1 MNGSSSSR
9 MPRINKILIGII
21 GSAIIALI
29 AAPEI
34 YAESPTKTES
44 KYIIGQHYPLVLPQ
58 TSNSAAATKSTTYS
72 PLAWKT
78 HTIKNGESLAI
89 AFDKVGLDSVL
100 LHQVVAT
107 NNKTKKMVYLRPGDN
122 LSFGFDNSGK
132 LIELHQ
138 PLNTLETLVVK
149 RDRNSDE
156 FTATVDKQQIETQTN
171 YAQAT
176 IESSFWNAADKAGL
190 TANQIMEIAA
200 LFGWDIDFALDIR
213 AGDNFEVLFEQHYI
227 NGNPID
233 HGNILAA
240 TFTNM
245 GQTFTAVRHQD
256 GKYYDKNGQ
265 AMRKAFL
272 RSPIN
277 FRYVSS
283 NFNPR
288 RFHPVTKQVKA
299 HRGTDYVAPVGT
311 PIWAAGDGV
320 VMQSSYNKFNG
331 NFVFIRHNGNYITK
345 YLHMTKRMVKT
356 GQRIKQG
363 QTIGT
368 LGSTGRVTGPHLH
381 YEFLVNGK
389 HQNPRTVD
397 LPQAH
402 SLSGSMKTVFRQQAG
417 KQLGQ
422 VKSYSHLL
430 SQNDILL
437 PQG

>member
-1 MNGSSSSR
+1 MNGSSLPR

-21 GSAIIALI
+21 SSAVIALI
-29 AAPEI
+29 VAPEI
-34 YAESPTKTES
+34 YAEPPAKTEF
-44 KYIIGQHYPLVLPQ
+44 KYQLGQHYPLALSP
-58 TSNSAAATKSTTYS
+58 SSTTTAKHLPHS
-72 PLAWKT
+72 ALVWKN
-78 HTIKNGESLAI
+78 HIVENGESLAI
-89 AFDKVGLDSVL
+89 AFDRVGLDSAL
-100 LHQVVAT
+100 LHQIVTT
-107 NNKTKKMVYLRPGDN
+107 NSKTKKLTSLRPGDKLN
-122 LSFGFDNSGK
+122 FGFDDAGK
-132 LIELHQ
+132 LMELHQ
-138 PLNTLETLVVK
+138 PLTNLETLVVK
-149 RDRNSDE
+149 RNSDNNN
-156 FTATVDKQQIETQTN
+156 FTATITKQQIETQTN

-176 IESSFWNAADKAGL
+176 IDSSFWSAADKAGL

-213 AGDNFEVLFEQHYI
+213 AGDKFEVLFEQHYLD
-227 NGNPID
+227 GNPID

-245 GQTFTAVRHQD
+245 GQTFTAVRHD
-256 GKYYDKNGQ
+256 NGKYYDKDGQ

-288 RFHPVTKQVKA
+288 RPHPVTKQVKA
-299 HRGTDYVAPVGT
+299 HRGTDYVAPIGT

-320 VMQSSYNKFNG
+320 VIESSYNQFNG
-331 NFVFIRHNGNYITK
+331 NYVFIRHNGNYVTK
-345 YLHMTKRMVKT
+345 YLHMTKRMVKNS
-356 GQRIKQG
+356 QRIKQG

-368 LGSTGRVTGPHLH
+368 LGGTGRVTGPHLH
-381 YEFLVNGK
+381 YEFLVNGQ

-402 SLSGSMKTVFRQQAG
+402 SLSGSTQTVFKQQAG
-417 KQLGQ
+417 DKLEQ

-430 SQNDILL
+430 ANNGILL
-437 PQG
+437 PQS

>member
-1 MNGSSSSR
+1 MNGSSLPR

-21 GSAIIALI
+21 SCAVIALI
-29 AAPEI
+29 VAPDI
-34 YAESPTKTES
+34 YAEPPAKTEF
-44 KYIIGQHYPLVLPQ
+44 KYQLGQHYPLVLSQ
-58 TSNSAAATKSTTYS
+58 TSVIATK
-72 PLAWKT
+72 PLTDSALVWKT

-89 AFDKVGLDSVL
+89 AFNKVGLDSGL
-100 LHQVVAT
+100 LHQIVT
-107 NNKTKKMVYLRPGDN
+107 TSNKTQQLISLRPGDN
-122 LSFGFDNSGK
+122 LNFGFDDSGK
-132 LIELHQ
+132 LLELHQ
-138 PLNTLETLVVK
+138 PLNNIETLVIK
-149 RDRNSDE
+149 RTRPDQN
-156 FTATVDKQQIETQTN
+156 FTATITKQKIETQTN
-171 YAQAT
+171 YAQAS
-176 IESSFWNAADKAGL
+176 IDSCFWSAADKAGL
-190 TANQIMEIAA
+190 TANQIIEIAA

-213 AGDNFEVLFEQHYI
+213 AGDKFEVLFEQHYI
-227 NGNPID
+227 DGNPID
-233 HGNILAA
+233 HGYILAA

-245 GQTFTAVRHQD
+245 GQTFTAVRHND
-256 GKYYDKNGQ
+256 GKYYDKDGQ

-288 RFHPVTKQVKA
+288 RLHPVTKQVKA

-320 VMQSSYNKFNG
+320 VMESSYNQFNG
-331 NFVFIRHNGNYITK
+331 NYVFIRHNGNYVTK
-345 YLHMTKRMVKT
+345 YLHMTKRMVKN

-368 LGSTGRVTGPHLH
+368 LGGTGRVTGPHLH
-381 YEFLVNGK
+381 YEFLVNGN

-402 SLSGSMKTVFRQQAG
+402 SLSGSAQTVFKQQAN
-417 KQLGQ
+417 KQLNQ

-430 SQNDILL
+430 AKNDILL
-437 PQG
+437 PQH

>member
-1 MNGSSSSR
+1 MNGSSSPH

-21 GSAIIALI
+21 SSALIALI
-29 AAPEI
+29 IAPDI
-34 YAESPTKTES
+34 YAEPPAKTDVT
-44 KYIIGQHYPLVLPQ
+44 YQLGQSYPLELPPSSI
-58 TSNSAAATKSTTYS
+58 TETTPLTKSS
-72 PLAWKT
+72 LVWKT
-78 HTIKNGESLAI
+78 YTIKNGESLAV
-89 AFDKVGLDSVL
+89 AFDQIGLDSGL
-100 LHQVVAT
+100 LHQIMAT
-107 NNKTKKMVYLRPGDN
+107 SNKTKKLISLRPGDHLN
-122 LSFGFDNSGK
+122 FGFDASGK
-132 LIELHQ
+132 LMELHQ
-138 PLNTLETLVVK
+138 PLTPLETLVVK
-149 RDRNSDE
+149 RNHNS
-156 FTATVDKQQIETQTN
+156 FTATMTKQQIETQTN

-190 TANQIMEIAA
+190 TATQIMEIAV

-213 AGDNFEVLFEQHYI
+213 AGDKFEVLFEQHYL
-227 NGNPID
+227 NGHPID
-233 HGNILAA
+233 HGNILTA

-245 GQTFTAVRHQD
+245 GQTFTAIRHQD

-288 RFHPVTKQVKA
+288 RLHPVTKQVKA

-320 VMQSSYNKFNG
+320 VMESSYNKFNG
-331 NFVFIRHNGNYITK
+331 NYVFIRHNGNYVTK
-345 YLHMTKRMVKT
+345 YLHMTKRMVKS

-368 LGSTGRVTGPHLH
+368 LGGTGRVTGPHLH

-389 HQNPRTVD
+389 HKNPRTVD

-402 SLSGSMKTVFRQQAG
+402 SLSGVTQTVFKQQANS
-417 KQLGQ
+417 KLGQ
-422 VKSYSHLL
+422 VKNYSHLL
-430 SQNDILL
+430 AKNDILL
-437 PQG
+437 PQS

>member
-1 MNGSSSSR
+1 MNGSSLPR

-21 GSAIIALI
+21 SSAVIALI
-29 AAPEI
+29 MAPEI
-34 YAESPTKTES
+34 YAEPPANTEF
-44 KYIIGQHYPLVLPQ
+44 KYQIGQHYPLVLSQ
-58 TSNSAAATKSTTYS
+58 TSAIATEQLPHSA
-72 PLAWKT
+72 LVWKT
-78 HTIKNGESLAI
+78 HTIKNGESLAV
-89 AFDKVGLDSVL
+89 AFDSVGLGSGL
-100 LHQVVAT
+100 LHKIIT
-107 NNKTKKMVYLRPGDN
+107 TSNKTKKLTSLRPGDN
-122 LSFGFDNSGK
+122 LNFGFDDTGK
-132 LIELHQ
+132 LMELHQ
-138 PLNTLETLVVK
+138 PLTNLETLVVK
-149 RDRNSDE
+149 RNSNNND
-156 FTATVDKQQIETQTN
+156 FTAAITKQQIETQTN

-176 IESSFWNAADKAGL
+176 IDSSFWSAADKAGL

-213 AGDNFEVLFEQHYI
+213 TGDKFEVLFEQHYLD
-227 NGNPID
+227 GNPID

-245 GQTFTAVRHQD
+245 GQTFTAVRHQN
-256 GKYYDKNGQ
+256 GKYYDKDGQ

-288 RFHPVTKQVKA
+288 RLHPVTKQVKA

-320 VMQSSYNKFNG
+320 VTESSYNQFNG
-331 NFVFIRHNGNYITK
+331 NYVFIRHNGNYVTK
-345 YLHMTKRMVKT
+345 YLHMTKRMVKS

-368 LGSTGRVTGPHLH
+368 LGGTGRVTGPHLH
-381 YEFLVNGK
+381 YEFLVNGQ

-397 LPQAH
+397 LPQAY
-402 SLSGSMKTVFRQQAG
+402 SLSGSTQTAFKQQAG
-417 KQLGQ
+417 NKLGL
-422 VKSYSHLL
+422 VKNYSHLL
-430 SQNDILL
+430 AKNGILL
-437 PQG
+437 PQS

>member
-1 MNGSSSSR
+1 MNGSSSPR

-21 GSAIIALI
+21 ASAVMALI
-29 AAPEI
+29 VAPDI
-34 YAESPTKTES
+34 YAEPPTNTEPT
-44 KYIIGQHYPLVLPQ
+44 YQLGQHYPLVLPLI
-58 TSNSAAATKSTTYS
+58 SAKTTEPTPYS

-78 HTIKNGESLAI
+78 HTIKSGESLAV
-89 AFDKVGLDSVL
+89 AFDNVGLDSGL
-100 LHQVVAT
+100 LHQIVAT
-107 NNKTKKMVYLRPGDN
+107 SNKTKQLVSLRPGDN
-122 LSFGFDNSGK
+122 LNFGFDDAGN

-138 PLNTLETLVVK
+138 PLNNIETLVVK
-149 RDRNSDE
+149 RKRDSND
-156 FTATVDKQQIETQTN
+156 FTATIDKQQLETQTN

-213 AGDNFEVLFEQHYI
+213 AGDKFEVLFEQHYFD
-227 NGNPID
+227 GNPID

-288 RFHPVTKQVKA
+288 RLHPVTKQVKA

-320 VMQSSYNKFNG
+320 VMESGYNQFNG
-331 NFVFIRHNGNYITK
+331 NYVFIRHNGNYVTK
-345 YLHMTKRMVKT
+345 YLHMTKRMVKN

-368 LGSTGRVTGPHLH
+368 LGGTGRVTGPHLH
-381 YEFLVNGK
+381 YEFLVNGQ

-402 SLSGSMKTVFRQQAG
+402 SLSGSAQTVFKQQAS
-417 KQLGQ
+417 KQLKQ
-422 VKSYSHLL
+422 VNNYSHLL
-430 SQNDILL
+430 AKNAILL
-437 PQG
+437 PQS